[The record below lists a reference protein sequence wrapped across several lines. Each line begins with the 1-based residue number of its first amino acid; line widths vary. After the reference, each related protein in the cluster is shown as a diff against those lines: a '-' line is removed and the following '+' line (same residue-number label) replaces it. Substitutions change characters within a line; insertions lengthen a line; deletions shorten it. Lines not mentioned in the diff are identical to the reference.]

1 METSKT
7 TTENDGY
14 DQIWAA
20 VKSATAAGTKPK
32 QTTEKENAYGHGE
45 E

>member
-1 METSKT
+1 VDVVFSHVLA
-7 TTENDGY
+7 D

-20 VKSATAAGTKPK
+20 VKSATAAGKKPK
-32 QTTEKENAYGHGE
+32 QTTEKENTYGHGE